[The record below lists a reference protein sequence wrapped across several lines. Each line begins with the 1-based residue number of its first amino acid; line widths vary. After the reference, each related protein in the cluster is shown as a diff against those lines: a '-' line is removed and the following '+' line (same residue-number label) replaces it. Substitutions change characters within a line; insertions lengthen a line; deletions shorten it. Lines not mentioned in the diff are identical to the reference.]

1 MGGTRAQKKMKEN
14 DAKAST
20 NLEMD
25 VKSEDAG
32 RRLDLYISEQVE
44 SVSRSRVQKLLDVGM
59 VRINQAVCRDK
70 NYRLQPGDRVSL
82 TIPPPEEATVRAEEI
97 ALAIV
102 YEDSD
107 LLVLNKPRGMVVH
120 PSPGHAQ
127 GTLVNA
133 LLSHCS
139 DLSGIGGVMR
149 PGIVHRLDKDTS
161 GLLIVAKNDL
171 AHRSLATQLKSRKLS
186 RVYIALVCGKVT
198 PRLGRIEAPVGRHPR
213 HRKKMAVITGGRE
226 AVTRYRVI
234 KYFKRYSL
242 LQLSLE
248 TGRTH
253 QIRVHLAHLG
263 YPIVGDLTY
272 ARGGWSDLPPELTA
286 PQALHAH
293 RISFTHPRSG
303 EIMHFSAPLPE
314 TFKKTLHWLK
324 AKE

>member
-1 MGGTRAQKKMKEN
+1 MKEN

-127 GTLVNA
+127 GTLTKI
-133 LLSHCS
+133 L
-139 DLSGIGGVMR
+139 
-149 PGIVHRLDKDTS
+149 
-161 GLLIVAKNDL
+161 
-171 AHRSLATQLKSRKLS
+171 
-186 RVYIALVCGKVT
+186 
-198 PRLGRIEAPVGRHPR
+198 
-213 HRKKMAVITGGRE
+213 
-226 AVTRYRVI
+226 
-234 KYFKRYSL
+234 
-242 LQLSLE
+242 
-248 TGRTH
+248 
-253 QIRVHLAHLG
+253 
-263 YPIVGDLTY
+263 
-272 ARGGWSDLPPELTA
+272 RGC
-286 PQALHAH
+286 
-293 RISFTHPRSG
+293 
-303 EIMHFSAPLPE
+303 
-314 TFKKTLHWLK
+314 
-324 AKE
+324 